1 MFLIVGANSEIG
13 SATARLI
20 RARGGKVVPTTR
32 RLLEANADQVRLDF
46 ERPIESFTVPEG
58 VTAACIF
65 VAVARLAACAADPEG
80 SARVNVLQTLALV
93 DLLIARGVYTL
104 FLSTNQVF
112 NGDEPQVPAEAPTS
126 PVSEYG
132 RQKAETEGALR
143 ARMASGA
150 PIGVLRLAKVVSP
163 GMALISTWAQE
174 LAAGRSIRAFTDMT
188 IAPTP
193 VDVVATSIA
202 RMMEDRLPVIAQLTG
217 PRDIA
222 YADVGRFL
230 AEKIGA
236 DPLLVGPVSALKSG
250 MPRGSMPRYT
260 TLDSSYIAGRYGL
273 TVPDAFDVIGNLS
286 GLSP

>member
-13 SATARLI
+13 SATARLM

-58 VTAACIF
+58 VTSACIF

-93 DLLIARGVYTL
+93 DLLMARGVYTL

-163 GMALISTWAQE
+163 GMALISTWTQE

-193 VDVVATSIA
+193 VDLVATSIA
-202 RMMEDRLPVIAQLTG
+202 RMMEDRLAVIAQLTG
-217 PRDIA
+217 PRDVA
-222 YADVGRFL
+222 YAEVARFL
-230 AEKIGA
+230 AEKVGA
-236 DPLLVGPVSALKSG
+236 DPRLVESVSALESG
-250 MPRGSMPRYT
+250 MPRGSTPRNT
-260 TLDSSYIAGRYGL
+260 TLDSSLIAARYNL
-273 TVPDAFDVIGNLS
+273 TIPDAFDVLAM
-286 GLSP
+286 L